1 MKENTKNLIEKIE
14 NCTCLEDH
22 YGRYLMSIKP
32 AGGAARDYFCDKK
45 GETAE
50 RLLGGETFYLSGEAG
65 ATVKAAIGRYK
76 ADIHKMLKLPNRKY
90 LKDKNLKVCF
100 KKEPDGK
107 YTYSVCYINRKG
119 EEGSVFYKNSTLE
132 SMITKIYMISTVL
145 DSKYEK
151 TLLPALKSPTEKSI
165 KKNPLYIAA
174 RNVGDREFLNKLRRY
189 YGLPVEKEQKSSRRF
204 FCRRVL
210 PELPER
216 YNKNYIVSCKDMKV
230 GLLRRSGYVIR
241 HRPYFAMF
249 NSTHAAWQLNPHLKI
264 GVDAAPDDQT
274 PISFNEYL
282 QLFQNE
288 E

>member
-1 MKENTKNLIEKIE
+1 MNENTKNFIDQIE
-14 NCTCLEDH
+14 NCICLEDH
-22 YGRYLMSIKP
+22 YGRYFMSIKP
-32 AGGAARDYFCDKK
+32 AGGTARDYFCDKK
-45 GETAE
+45 RETAE
-50 RLLGGETFYLSGEAG
+50 RLLGGKTFYLSGEAG

-100 KKEPDGK
+100 KKEPGGK

-151 TLLPALKSPTEKSI
+151 TLLPALKEPTEKSI

-174 RNVGDREFLNKLRRY
+174 RKVGDREFLNKLRKY
-189 YGLPVEKEQKSSRRF
+189 YGLPEEKERKYIMKRF
-204 FCRRVL
+204 HRRVL
-210 PELPER
+210 PELPEE
-216 YNKNYIVSCKDMKV
+216 YNKDYIVSCKDMDV

-241 HRPYFAMF
+241 HRPYFAMS
-249 NSTHAAWQLNPHLKI
+249 NSTHKAWQLNPYLKL
-264 GVDAAPDDQT
+264 GVDAAPDGRA
-274 PISFNEYL
+274 PMNFKEYL
-282 QLFQNE
+282 KMFE
-288 E
+288 DME

>member
-1 MKENTKNLIEKIE
+1 MNENTKIFIDQIE
-14 NCTCLEDH
+14 NCICLEDH

-32 AGGAARDYFCDKK
+32 AGGVDHEYLCDKK
-45 GETAE
+45 AKTAE
-50 RLLGGETFYLSGEAG
+50 RLLGGETFYLSEEAS
-65 ATVKAAIGRYK
+65 ATMKAAIGRYRV
-76 ADIHKMLKLPNRKY
+76 DIFKMLKLPNRKY

-145 DSKYEK
+145 ASKYEK

-189 YGLPVEKEQKSSRRF
+189 YGLPVEKEQKSSRSF

-210 PELPER
+210 PELPEE
-216 YNKNYIVSCKDMKV
+216 YNKNYIVSCKDIDT

-241 HRPYFAMF
+241 HRPYFAMM

-264 GVDAAPDDQT
+264 GIDAAPDDQT